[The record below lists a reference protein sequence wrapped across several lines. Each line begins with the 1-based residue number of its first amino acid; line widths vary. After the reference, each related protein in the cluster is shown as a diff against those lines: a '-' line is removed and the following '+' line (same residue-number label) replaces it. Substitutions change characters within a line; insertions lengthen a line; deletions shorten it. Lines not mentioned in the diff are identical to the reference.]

1 MLGEEVENINLIRP
15 QIKPTTYHTV
25 QDQYGHHYTT
35 KIIDPIGALGI
46 ILFKK
51 NENILLL
58 YQYLIRQGFEAGIK
72 GYLLKKY

>member
-1 MLGEEVENINLIRP
+1 MS
-15 QIKPTTYHTV
+15 
-25 QDQYGHHYTT
+25 QYSGF
-35 KIIDPIGALGI
+35 
-46 ILFKK
+46 ILVNSSTFGDHSVKK